1 MGYNRYKR
9 LIILSKNNI
18 LRSFLILIKSRK
30 EIIFGITWSTSLATV
45 IAGRG
50 FPPIYESVLSIFA
63 TAMLFSS
70 VYIYNDIIDR
80 EMDAYSDKEKK
91 KGRPIAYDQVTVK
104 TAYTFMIVTGL
115 LGLVTSYVISM
126 SNLLVAVSFYI
137 VFILYSYPP
146 VRFKKMYIIKNV
158 VTAATIPTAL
168 LMGGTAVKGYFA
180 PNILFITGLTYV
192 FMFLILPAGADCLDI
207 EEDRAFSIKT
217 IGGTLSWRQNIMLF
231 DAGIL
236 ILIIVMALTY
246 QRFTFSYLAPLLIT
260 GFGIPLLLYST
271 KLMREDGI
279 TAAYKLRPAAYS
291 YLMLVPLF
299 IALGSVF

>member
-1 MGYNRYKR
+1 M
-9 LIILSKNNI
+9 ILSKNNI
-18 LRSFLILIKSRK
+18 LRPFLLLLKSRK

-63 TAMLFSS
+63 AAMLFSS

-91 KGRPIAYDQVTVK
+91 KGRPIAHEQVTVK
-104 TAYTFMIVTGL
+104 TAYVFMIVTGL
-115 LGLVTSYVISM
+115 IGLLTSFMISM
-126 SNLLVAVSFYI
+126 STLLVAVSFYI
-137 VFILYSYPP
+137 IFFLYSYPP

-158 VTAATIPTAL
+158 VTAATVPTGI
-168 LMGGTAVKGYFA
+168 LMGGTAVNGFFT
-180 PNILFITGLTYV
+180 PTTLFITGLTYV

-207 EEDRAFSIKT
+207 EEDQAFQVKT
-217 IGGTLSWRQNIMLF
+217 IGGTLSWRQNLILF
-231 DAGIL
+231 DAGVL
-236 ILIIVMALTY
+236 ILIIVTALTY
-246 QRFTFSYLAPLLIT
+246 QKFAFSYLAPLLIT
-260 GFGIPLLLYST
+260 GFGVPLLLYST
-271 KLMREDGI
+271 KLMKEDGV
-279 TAAYKLRPAAYS
+279 TAAYKLRPVAYS